1 MSEQPEPASETSGP
15 LGRGWV
21 VFIGLAILTV
31 AEYFLAISIDQN
43 VAILVV
49 FAIAKAGLIIHY
61 FMHLARLWFGD
72 EEEL

>member
-21 VFIGLAILTV
+21 VFIGLAILTIV
-31 AEYFLAISIDQN
+31 EYLLAITIDAN
-43 VAILVV
+43 LPILIVL
-49 FAIAKAGLIIHY
+49 AIAKAVLIVHY

-72 EEEL
+72 EEES